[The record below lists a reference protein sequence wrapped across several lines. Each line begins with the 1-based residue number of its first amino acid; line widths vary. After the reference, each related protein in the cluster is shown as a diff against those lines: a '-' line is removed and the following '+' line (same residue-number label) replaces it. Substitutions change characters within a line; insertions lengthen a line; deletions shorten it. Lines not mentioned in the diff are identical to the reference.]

1 MGIKDVRTRPVV
13 MDIPARPI
21 QNSNTV
27 LFINDIQSNDGLL
40 SVGIASS
47 KFDGFFAPSMPF
59 PSLLEEKHLFA
70 NDFTKQAK
78 YLFGVNSGPFLLKA
92 IYEIQQFI
100 TSYQDDELVKE
111 NKQNEKDGQHT
122 QQDEQEEEPKKQSN
136 ENSLSSEDIKA
147 NKQKSKHK
155 QIMIKAML
163 QLQQEMYL
171 RELIYQ
177 HIQRGYTANS
187 MS

>member
-1 MGIKDVRTRPVV
+1 
-13 MDIPARPI
+13 
-21 QNSNTV
+21 
-27 LFINDIQSNDGLL
+27 
-40 SVGIASS
+40 VGIASS

-59 PSLLEEKHLFA
+59 PSLLEETHLFA
-70 NDFTKQAK
+70 NDFTKQSK

-100 TSYQDDELVKE
+100 VNYQDDDLVKE
-111 NKQNEKDGQHT
+111 AQQSSEKNPQQN
-122 QQDEQEEEPKKQSN
+122 QDEENKEDEEDNQENQTPGA
-136 ENSLSSEDIKA
+136 IKA

-155 QIMIKAML
+155 QIMLKAML